1 MRIHHVALIAS
12 DYAASK
18 SFYTEILGL
27 QIIAETYRAE
37 RQSWKCDLAAAD
49 GHYLLELFSFPNPP
63 PRLTAPEACGL
74 RHLAF
79 AVQDVAAMRTNLQ
92 AKGVDCEEIRIDALT
107 ERQFFFIKDPDG
119 QPLEF
124 YQL

>member
-27 QIIAETYRAE
+27 QIIEETYRAE
-37 RQSWKCDLAAAD
+37 RESWKCDLAAAD

>member
-92 AKGVDCEEIRIDALT
+92 AKGVDCEEIRLDALT

>member
-79 AVQDVAAMRTNLQ
+79 AVQDVAAMRKSLQ

>member
-63 PRLTAPEACGL
+63 PRLTTPEACGL

-92 AKGVDCEEIRIDALT
+92 AKGVDCEEIRLDALT

>member
-63 PRLTAPEACGL
+63 PRLTTPEACGL